1 MNSTYYGLNIIYF
14 NKKRQYF
21 FFPEKRLEAKN
32 KREKSW
38 TVGKRKK
45 ERKKEKKKEMERVRD
60 TDAKSHGERG
70 EKQKGGR
77 GGREKQRK

>member
-1 MNSTYYGLNIIYF
+1 MAKYILRKKGST
-14 NKKRQYF
+14 
-21 FFPEKRLEAKN
+21 FFPPEQRLEAKN

-45 ERKKEKKKEMERVRD
+45 EWKKKEKRNGERVRD

-70 EKQKGGR
+70 EK
-77 GGREKQRK
+77 